1 MEGTFVWHDI
11 VLLQQPGLP
20 IELIEACLTLIRVH
34 GMMPFKVWHQ
44 SLGHKVKMVS
54 WFFHLSQQVRHKSS
68 QGSWCLMEVGRK
80 NSLIRNK
87 SSEHTRD
94 PDCGIFFY
102 CLKFSLPKKILKMYD
117 NSVVGGREYLGKLFS
132 DFQSTSTW
140 IPLPSLPCQS
150 ILKRVKELGLSI
162 FIAWSYM
169 SFGEWADSWGLFCA
183 YLCLNL
189 PYIDQ
194 DFWPLPAAVLLA
206 CLALHL
212 CVCACSGC
220 KLKSKCRTVSGG
232 DP

>member
-94 PDCGIFFY
+94 PDFFLLFKVFFAQKNTQNVWQVSGGWEGIFRKTVFWLSEHKY
-102 CLKFSLPKKILKMYD
+102 MNP
-117 NSVVGGREYLGKLFS
+117 
-132 DFQSTSTW
+132 
-140 IPLPSLPCQS
+140 PALPSLP
-150 ILKRVKELGLSI
+150 VHPE
-162 FIAWSYM
+162 
-169 SFGEWADSWGLFCA
+169 
-183 YLCLNL
+183 
-189 PYIDQ
+189 
-194 DFWPLPAAVLLA
+194 
-206 CLALHL
+206 
-212 CVCACSGC
+212 
-220 KLKSKCRTVSGG
+220 KS
-232 DP
+232 